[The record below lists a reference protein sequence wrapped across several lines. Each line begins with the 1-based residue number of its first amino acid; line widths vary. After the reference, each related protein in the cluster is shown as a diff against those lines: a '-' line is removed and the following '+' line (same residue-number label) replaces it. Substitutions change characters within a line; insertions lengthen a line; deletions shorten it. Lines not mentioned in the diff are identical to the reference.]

1 MALTIANGVLLDA
14 GADSYATIATVDLYN
29 EAVGRTDWDPVDDDK
44 KEVLI
49 RRASLMIAARYYWN
63 DAALALTEVPYLLE
77 MATAELAY
85 SWASAEPISDTAI
98 KAVSVGAINVQFA
111 GQSESA
117 ALGALPGIW
126 GLVDM
131 MLNGLG
137 LPTVTVGSGRS
148 WHTVELAR
156 A

>member
-1 MALTIANGVLLDA
+1 MALTLANGVLLDA
-14 GADSYATIATVDLYN
+14 GADAYATIATVDLYN
-29 EAVGRTDWDPVDDDK
+29 EAVGRTNWEDVDEEK

-49 RRASLMIAARYYWN
+49 RRASLMIAARYHWN
-63 DAALALTEVPYLLE
+63 EDALALTAVPDALE

-117 ALGALPGIW
+117 ALGALPGVW
-126 GLVDM
+126 GLIDM

-137 LPTVTVGSGRS
+137 STTVSGGHGWRNI
-148 WHTVELAR
+148 ELAR